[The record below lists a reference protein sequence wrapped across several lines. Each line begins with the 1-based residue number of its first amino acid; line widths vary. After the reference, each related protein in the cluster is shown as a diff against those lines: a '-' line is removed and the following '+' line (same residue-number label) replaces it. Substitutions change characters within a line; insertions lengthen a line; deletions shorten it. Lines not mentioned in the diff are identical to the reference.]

1 MNFEKLTAKSQEAI
15 QQAQTLSVRLGHQ
28 EVDLD
33 HCASALLEA
42 DGGLVP
48 KLLERMG
55 VAVEALRSSVLEE
68 LRRRPSVSGPGAEAG
83 KVLITAGLQR
93 ALVSAEDEAK
103 RLKDEYISVEH
114 LWLAILEGS
123 SRTSLGQVMQRFG
136 IARDR
141 FLAALTEVRGNQR
154 VTSANPED
162 AYEALE
168 KYGVDLVD
176 QARAGRLDPV
186 IGRDAEIRRVIRC
199 CRARPRTTRC

>member
-55 VAVEALRSSVLEE
+55 VAVEALRESSVLEE

-83 KVLITAGLQR
+83 GL
-93 ALVSAEDEAK
+93 
-103 RLKDEYISVEH
+103 
-114 LWLAILEGS
+114 
-123 SRTSLGQVMQRFG
+123 
-136 IARDR
+136 
-141 FLAALTEVRGNQR
+141 
-154 VTSANPED
+154 D
-162 AYEALE
+162 A
-168 KYGVDLVD
+168 
-176 QARAGRLDPV
+176 
-186 IGRDAEIRRVIRC
+186 
-199 CRARPRTTRC
+199 